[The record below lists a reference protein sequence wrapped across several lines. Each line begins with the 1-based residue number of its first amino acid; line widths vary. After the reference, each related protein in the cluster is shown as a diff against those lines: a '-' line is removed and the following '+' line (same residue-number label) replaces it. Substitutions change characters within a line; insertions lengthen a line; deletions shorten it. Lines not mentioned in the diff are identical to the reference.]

1 MEAYTEILRDQD
13 HYDDGIVVDYAT
25 MIRMWSTLDRSMAA
39 FNRNCGFI
47 TLRPS
52 KDAVESTCNRKK
64 RRSE

>member
-25 MIRMWSTLDRSMAA
+25 MIRMWSTLDRSMTA
-39 FNRNCGFI
+39 FNRKCGFI

-52 KDAVESTCNRKK
+52 KDGVEGVSVKK
-64 RRSE
+64 RSSE